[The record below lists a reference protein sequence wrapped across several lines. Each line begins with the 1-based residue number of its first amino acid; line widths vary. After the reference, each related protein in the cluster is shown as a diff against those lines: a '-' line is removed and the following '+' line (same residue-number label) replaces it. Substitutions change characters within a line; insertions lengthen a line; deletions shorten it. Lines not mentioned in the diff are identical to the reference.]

1 MMDSYTRRAKVK
13 RVVDGD
19 TVDLEVDL
27 GYHISLCIRG
37 RLLGVDTP
45 ERGQPHFALATE
57 TLASLLKENADEDGY
72 VCVKSTKTGKYGR
85 WLVEIEGVNQV
96 LEQKWPYEY

>member
-1 MMDSYTRRAKVK
+1 MDNYVRRAKVS

-27 GYHISLCIRG
+27 GYNISVSIRG
-37 RLLGVDTP
+37 RLLDVDTP
-45 ERGQPHFALATE
+45 ERGKPDFVYATE
-57 TLASLLKENADEDGY
+57 TFSSLLEQNKDEDGY
-72 VCVKSTKTGKYGR
+72 VTIKSTKTGKWGR
-85 WLVEIEGVNQV
+85 WLVNIDGVNEV

>member
-1 MMDSYTRRAKVK
+1 MDNYIRRAKVT

-27 GYHISLCIRG
+27 GYHISTSIRG
-37 RLLGVDTP
+37 RLLGIDTP
-45 ERGQPHFALATE
+45 ERGQPDFALATD
-57 TLASLLKENADEDGY
+57 TLASLLEENTDEDGY
-72 VCVKSTKTGKYGR
+72 VSIKSTKTGKFGR
-85 WLVEIEGVNQV
+85 WLVEITGVNQV

>member
-1 MMDSYTRRAKVK
+1 MGEYVRRAKVI

-27 GYHISLCIRG
+27 GFHISLAIRG

-45 ERGQPHFALATE
+45 ERGQPDFSVATE
-57 TLASLLKENADEDGY
+57 SLRSLLHSNLDEKGY
-72 VCVKSTKTGKYGR
+72 ISIKSSKTGKFGR
-85 WLVEIEGVNQV
+85 WLVEIDNVNKV
-96 LEQKWPYEY
+96 LAEKWPYEY

>member
-1 MMDSYTRRAKVK
+1 MDNYIRRAKVT

-27 GYHISLCIRG
+27 GYHISLSIRG

-45 ERGQPHFALATE
+45 EKGQPDFALATD
-57 TLASLLKENADEDGY
+57 TLASLLKENSDEDGY
-72 VCVKSTKTGKYGR
+72 VSIKSTKTGKFGR
-85 WLVEIEGVNQV
+85 WLVEITGVNQV

>member
-1 MMDSYTRRAKVK
+1 MDNYIRRAKVT

-27 GYHISLCIRG
+27 GYHISLSIRG

-45 ERGQPHFALATE
+45 ERGQPDFALATD
-57 TLASLLKENADEDGY
+57 TLASLLKENSDEDGY
-72 VCVKSTKTGKYGR
+72 VSIKSTKTGKFGR
-85 WLVEIEGVNQV
+85 WLVEITGVNQV